1 MTKSS
6 QALETRIVATALKM
20 FNEIGIEYVGMRE
33 LATAL
38 GIRIGN
44 LTYYFPT
51 KDDLVYR
58 LSLQLSEENSRTI
71 VANEAMN
78 LSLFFGMLAEV
89 FRNHVRYRCLMLS
102 FVHIMQ
108 RNPHIAKRYSKTLTE
123 RIDTWERN
131 VQSLIAQGYLKA
143 DKQEVAFLVSSLSLI
158 SRFWISEAAVSF
170 RNDTGEVQMKHY
182 LMMIGRIFVP
192 YATPKGKKFLN
203 EYLASGE

>member
-6 QALETRIVATALKM
+6 QALEARIVTTALKM
-20 FNEIGIEYVGMRE
+20 FNESGIEYVGMRE
-33 LATAL
+33 LALAL

-203 EYLASGE
+203 EYLSSGE